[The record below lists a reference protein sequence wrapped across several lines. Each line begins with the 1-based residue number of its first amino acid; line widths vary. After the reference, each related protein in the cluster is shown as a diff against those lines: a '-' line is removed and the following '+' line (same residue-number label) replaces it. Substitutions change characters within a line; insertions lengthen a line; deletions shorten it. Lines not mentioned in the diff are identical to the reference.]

1 MWQACSTLWLSFQ
14 SQRED
19 LCHPWRCLRCV
30 WMWYL
35 GTWFNG
41 GLGSVRLMVVC
52 DDHKGLFQ
60 PKPRSRFAI
69 DHGQASLLLS

>member
-1 MWQACSTLWLSFQ
+1 
-14 SQRED
+14 
-19 LCHPWRCLRCV
+19 
-30 WMWYL
+30 MWYL